1 MRRLFA
7 LMRKEFTH
15 MRRDPRTLMA
25 VFFMPILQ
33 LLLLGYATNTDVKN
47 VPTAVF
53 DQDNSAGSRALL
65 EAYRQTGY
73 FSMDFTVYSDNDI
86 NNLISAGRA
95 RVGIMIPPGYGTD
108 VASGKKVE
116 VAVLIDG
123 SDPTIAG
130 TALSTATLVGQ
141 AHGTSL
147 RLQQLAAK
155 GAAGAAGAASP
166 LDVRTRVL
174 YNPDLLSTYN
184 MIPGLIAMILMQ
196 TTTTLTSAAIVK
208 ERERGTIEQLI
219 VTPVRNWE
227 LMIAKIA
234 PYVLVAMVD
243 VFVILAAGTLWFH
256 VPIRG
261 NLALLIALTGLF
273 LLPNLG
279 LGLLISTM
287 AKTQQE
293 SQMMAMPIML
303 PSMLLSG
310 YIFPVAALPAA
321 LQFVSSLMPL
331 TYFLVIV
338 RSIVVKGTVLQ
349 LLMPQIIALV
359 VFSIVIIGIA
369 IARFR
374 KSLD

>member
-1 MRRLFA
+1 MRRLLA

-15 MRRDPRTLMA
+15 MKRDPRTLMA

-47 VPTAVF
+47 VPTAVY
-53 DQDNSAGSRALL
+53 DQDNSQASRALL

-73 FSMDFTVYSDNDI
+73 FQMEYTVHSDDDI
-86 NNLISAGRA
+86 NTLIAAGRA
-95 RVGIMIPPGYGTD
+95 RAGIIIPPGYGTQI
-108 VASGKKVE
+108 AAGRQVE

-141 AHGTSL
+141 AHGASL
-147 RLQQLAAK
+147 RLQQLAAR
-155 GAAGAAGAASP
+155 GASTAGAASP

-174 YNPDLLSTYN
+174 YNPDMQSSYN

-227 LMIAKIA
+227 LMVAKIT

-243 VFVILAAGTLWFH
+243 VLIILAAGTFWFH

-261 NLALLIALTGLF
+261 NLGLLIALTGLF

-279 LGLLISTM
+279 LGLLISTV

-349 LLMPQIIALV
+349 LLMPQVIALV

-369 IARFR
+369 IARFK